1 MSTDLQDFQINIRFK
16 LSALWVSVVL
26 CYIYGDYFGLYVPG
40 SLQDMLDGNMGPLGK
55 TTQGVLLFTSA
66 MMAIP
71 SLMVALSVLLK
82 PTICRWL
89 NILFGL
95 LFTAIIILTMI
106 GAWNFYIF
114 FGIIEASITLLIAWY
129 AWHWPK
135 ANVV

>member
-1 MSTDLQDFQINIRFK
+1 MKTKLQDVQINIKFK

-40 SLQDMLDGNMGPLGK
+40 TLQSMIDGQMGPLGA

-71 SLMVALSVLLK
+71 SLMVFLSLALK
-82 PTICRWL
+82 PKLSRWL
-89 NILFGL
+89 NIIFG
-95 LFTAIIILTMI
+95 FIYTAIMILSMI

-114 FGIIEASITLLIAWY
+114 FGIIEASLTLLIVWHAWN
-129 AWHWPK
+129 WPK
-135 ANVV
+135 EP